1 MNSEAIKDRDEVEE
15 RKIFKYLNNPES
27 VRENPTGLSIYFA
40 EKEVELV
47 WYRPGLVRVLID
59 DRDDFDREPSTP
71 AVIAEHEE
79 VELDYFYSEEQ
90 VRVLGPEIEV
100 RVQLDEFGL
109 LFFDQAENLLQADF
123 PGQAYGF
130 NRGEV
135 EFNKVLKS
143 EERIYGLGEKTGF
156 LDKRGK
162 SYQMWNTDTFDPHV
176 PSIDPLYISV
186 PFYLSLAGGLSSG
199 IYFDNS
205 YRTEFDLGA
214 EKEEILS
221 IQAAGGRIDYYFIAA
236 DKARDVVK
244 KYTWLTGRTPLPP
257 LWSLG
262 HHQSRY
268 SYYPEERVYELADR
282 FREEEIPCDVIHLDI
297 HYMDDYRVFTWDEDK
312 FPEPARMLTELGD
325 AGFKVVNIVDPGVKK
340 NSEYD
345 VYRSGQINDFFCRYL
360 DGELYTGDVWP
371 GESVFPDFTEEDVRN
386 WWRDL
391 HQEMIEQGVQG
402 FWNDMNEPAVFN
414 ENMTMDEMVEHK
426 NDGDPGP
433 HKRFHNLYGLFEA
446 MATSQALEKFLAERP
461 FVLSRAAF
469 AGSQRYSAVWTGD
482 NRSFWEHIE
491 LSIPMLTNMGISG
504 LGFAGCDVGGFT
516 GDSSGELLARWYQL
530 AAFMPFFRN
539 HTTIGSRGQEPWAFG
554 EPYTSIIREYVEL
567 RYHFL
572 PQIYKLFYEQSRTG
586 LPVWRPLFFHYQ
598 DDEKTYNLSD
608 QVLVGDNIM
617 LAPVM
622 RPDTRERLVYLPAGN
637 WYDFWTGELYE
648 GGKSHLYQAELDRLP
663 LFIQAGSS
671 FVTMEPVQYIAG
683 SFNDL
688 TLNIVLGEADFQFR
702 DRIYEDDGIS
712 FEYQQEAYNLIEYE
726 VSAVEDEIKVE
737 FINQKLGYD
746 SELNNLQIRIM
757 NLDYDAVK
765 VTFNGNLI
773 SANDYIYQGDDLIIS
788 LPYQEEGVLNISAL

>member
-15 RKIFKYLNNPES
+15 KKVFKYLNQPES
-27 VRENPTGLSIYFA
+27 VRENPAGLSIYFA
-40 EKEVELV
+40 EKEVRLI

-59 DRDDFDREPSTP
+59 DRVDFDRKPSTP
-71 AVIAEHEE
+71 AIVAQNQDVDLEYFHSEAE
-79 VELDYFYSEEQ
+79 
-90 VRVLGPEIEV
+90 VRVFGPELEIS
-100 RVQLDEFGL
+100 VQLDEFGL
-109 LFFDQAENLLQADF
+109 LFFDKEDNLLQADF

-135 EFNKVLKS
+135 KFNKILKS
-143 EERIYGLGEKTGF
+143 DERIYGLGEKTGF

-176 PSIDPLYISV
+176 PSTDPLYISV
-186 PFYLSLAGGLSSG
+186 PFYLSFDGRLSSG
-199 IYFDNS
+199 LYFDNS

-214 EKEEILS
+214 AQEEILS
-221 IQAAGGRIDYYFIAA
+221 VQAAGGRLDYYFIAA
-236 DKARDVVK
+236 DRARDVVK

-312 FPEPARMLTELGD
+312 FPEPEKMLTELGD
-325 AGFKVVNIVDPGVKK
+325 AGFKIVNIVDPGVKK
-340 NSEYD
+340 DSEYD

-391 HQEMIEQGVQG
+391 HQEMIEQGVRG

-414 ENMTMDEMVEHK
+414 ETMTMDEMVEHK

-433 HKRFHNLYGLFEA
+433 HKRFHNLYGFFEA
-446 MATSQALEKFLAERP
+446 MATSQALEKYLNERP

-491 LSIPMLTNMGISG
+491 LSIPMLINMGISG
-504 LGFAGCDVGGFT
+504 LGFAGCDIGGFT
-516 GDSSGELLARWYQL
+516 GDTSGELLTRWYQL

-539 HTTIGSRGQEPWAFG
+539 HTTIGSKEQEPWSYG

-567 RYHFL
+567 RYYFL
-572 PQIYKLFYEQSRTG
+572 PQIYKLFYEQSQSG

-608 QVLVGDNIM
+608 QVLVGENIM

-622 RPDTRERLVYLPAGN
+622 RPDRTERRVYLPEGS
-637 WYDFWTGELYE
+637 WYDFWTGEIYE
-648 GGKSHLYQAELDRLP
+648 GRNSYLYQAELDRLP
-663 LFIQAGSS
+663 LFIKAGSS
-671 FVTMEPVQYIAG
+671 FITTEPVQYIEG

-688 TLNIVLGEADFQFR
+688 TLNIVLDEDGFEFR

-712 FEYQQEAYNLIEYE
+712 FEYQKEVYNLIEYE
-726 VSAVEDEIKVE
+726 VSGDNNAIKIE
-737 FINQKLGYD
+737 FINQETGYET
-746 SELNNLQIRIM
+746 ELENIQIRIL
-757 NLDYDAVK
+757 NLKSKDVK
-765 VTFNGNLI
+765 VTFNGETISDGDYFYQDSNLF
-773 SANDYIYQGDDLIIS
+773 IS
-788 LPYQEEGVLNISAL
+788 LPYREEGCMIISSL